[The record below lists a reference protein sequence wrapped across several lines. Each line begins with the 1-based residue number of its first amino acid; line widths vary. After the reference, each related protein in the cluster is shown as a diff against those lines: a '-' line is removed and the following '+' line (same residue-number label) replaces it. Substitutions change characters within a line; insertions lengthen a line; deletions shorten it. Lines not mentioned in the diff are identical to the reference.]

1 MSCDQKFI
9 CADIAAQNTWNKVK
23 KLHCVKSVRTWSY
36 SGPNFHAFGLNTE
49 RYQC

>member
-9 CADIAAQNTWNKVK
+9 CADIPAQNTWNKVK

-49 RYQC
+49 RY